1 VRGQNTLAALLV
13 APLLLLLTAAFLV
26 PLANTLATAV
36 ADRELRETLPRSAAL
51 LRSWDGTGLPGEE
64 AFATLAEELGAALA
78 ERRLGPLTQRMN
90 FAVPGSRA
98 LLLRTARASGSL
110 AAPFASTMVTLDAR
124 WGETDTWLGLRDA
137 AGPFTPL
144 YLLRALD
151 LDLTPGGSVTAM
163 EEQDRLFRTL
173 FLRTIGVALLVTL
186 LAIPLA
192 APVAFLLASL
202 PPRWAGLALLAVL
215 VPFWSSILVR
225 TTAWFV
231 LLQREGPVNAALVAL
246 GLADAPVQIIG
257 TRAAVIVAML
267 HVLLPFAILPAYSV
281 MKGIDRALLR
291 AASSLGGSPVQVT
304 LRVWLPLAFPGLAAG
319 GFIVFLLAVGF
330 YITPALLGG
339 PRDQLVA
346 SFIALHINRDVNW
359 GMAAALS
366 VLLLG
371 FAGLAVA
378 AARVLLPGVLK
389 GRFAP

>member
-1 VRGQNTLAALLV
+1 VRGQNALAALLV
-13 APLLLLLTAAFLV
+13 APLLLLLTAAFLI
-26 PLANTLATAV
+26 PLGNTLATAV
-36 ADRELRETLPRSAAL
+36 ADRELRETLPRTAAVL
-51 LRSWDGTGLPGEE
+51 EAWDGTGLPPEE
-64 AFATLAEELGAALA
+64 AFAAMAGELALA
-78 ERRLGPLTQRMN
+78 LEERRLGPLAQRLN

-98 LLLRTARASGSL
+98 LLLRTARAADRL
-110 AAPFASTMVTLDAR
+110 AAPYAGTMVALDPR
-124 WGETDTWLGLRDA
+124 WGEGATWRAVRDA
-137 AGPFTPL
+137 AGPLTPL

-151 LDLTPGGSVTAM
+151 LDLIPGGGVVAM
-163 EEQDRLFRTL
+163 GEEDRLFRTL
-173 FLRTIGVALLVTL
+173 FLRTLGVALLVTL
-186 LAIPLA
+186 LAMLLA
-192 APVAFLLASL
+192 APVAYLLAAL
-202 PPRWAGLALLAVL
+202 PPRWAGLGLIAVL

-231 LLQREGPVNAALVAL
+231 LLQREGPVNASLVAL
-246 GLADAPVQIIG
+246 GFLDAPVQIIG
-257 TRAAVIVAML
+257 TRIAVIVAML

-291 AASSLGGSPVQVT
+291 AAASLGGSPVQVT

-346 SFIALHINRDVNW
+346 SFIALYINREVNW

-378 AARVLLPGVLK
+378 AARVLLPGALK
-389 GRFAP
+389 GRLAP

>member
-1 VRGQNTLAALLV
+1 MRGQNALAALLV
-13 APLLLLLTAAFLV
+13 APLLLLLTFAFLL
-26 PLANTLATAV
+26 PLANTLAPAV
-36 ADRELRETLPRSAAL
+36 VERELRAALPRTA
-51 LRSWDGTGLPGEE
+51 
-64 AFATLAEELGAALA
+64 AALA
-78 ERRLGPLTQRMN
+78 HWDGMGLPDEAAFAAAAGELASALEERRLGPVASRMN

-98 LLLRTARASGSL
+98 LLMRTARAGDRL
-110 AAPFASTMVTLDAR
+110 AAPFPTAMVALDQR
-124 WGETDTWLGLRDA
+124 WGQRETWLALRDA
-137 AGPFTPL
+137 AGPLTPR

-151 LDLTPGGSVTAM
+151 LDLAPGGSVVAM
-163 EEQDRLFRTL
+163 PEEDRVFRTL
-173 FLRTIGVALLVTL
+173 FLRTLGVSLLVTA
-186 LAIPLA
+186 LAVLLA
-192 APVAFLLASL
+192 APVAYLLAVL
-202 PPRWAGLALLAVL
+202 PPRLAGGGLAAVL

-231 LLQREGPVNAALVAL
+231 LLQREGPVNAAMVAL
-246 GLADAPVQIIG
+246 GLVDAPVQLLG
-257 TRAAVIVAML
+257 TRIAVVVAML
-267 HVLLPFAILPAYSV
+267 HVLLPFAVLPAYSV
-281 MKGIDRALLR
+281 MKGIDRGLIR
-291 AASSLGGSPVQVT
+291 AASSLGGSPVQVA

-346 SFIALHINRDVNW
+346 SFIALYINREVNW

-378 AARVLLPGVLK
+378 LARLLLPGALK

>member
-1 VRGQNTLAALLV
+1 MRGQNALAALLV
-13 APLLLLLTAAFLV
+13 APLLLLLTAAFFV
-26 PLANTLATAV
+26 PLGNTLATAV
-36 ADRELRETLPRSAAL
+36 ADRELDETLPRSATL
-51 LRSWDGTGLPGEE
+51 LRAWDGTGLPEEE
-64 AFATLAEELGAALA
+64 AFAAVAEELALALA
-78 ERRLGPLTQRMN
+78 ERRLGPLAQRLN

-98 LLLRTARASGSL
+98 LLLRTARAQASL
-110 AAPFASTMVTLDAR
+110 AAPHAQAMVMLDPR
-124 WGETDTWLGLRDA
+124 WGETGTWLALRDA
-137 AGPFTPL
+137 AGPLTPL

-151 LDLTPGGSVTAM
+151 LDLVPGGGVAAM
-163 EEQDRLFRTL
+163 AEDERLFRAL
-173 FLRTIGVALLVTL
+173 FLRTLGVALLVTA
-186 LAIPLA
+186 LAMLLA

-202 PPRWAGLALLAVL
+202 PPRWAGLGLVAVL

-246 GLADAPVQIIG
+246 GLVDAPVQIIG
-257 TRAAVIVAML
+257 TRAAVIIAML
-267 HVLLPFAILPAYSV
+267 HVLLPFAILPAYAV

-291 AASSLGGSPVQVT
+291 AAASLGGSPVQVA

-346 SFIALHINRDVNW
+346 SFIALYISREVNW

-371 FAGLAVA
+371 FAGLAVT
-378 AARVLLPGVLK
+378 AARLLLPGALK
-389 GRFAP
+389 GRLAP